1 MITPNT
7 SVAINMPDHE
17 YRSVDAVSRSELCYI
32 VDSPKHFKWALENG
46 DDMDETAAA
55 IGRVTHD
62 LFYKP
67 TTANSRIIICPEY
80 NAKSSIERKAH
91 KEFVQSQDKASNVIS
106 QSNLDLCKRM
116 VDTLHS
122 DATAMSLLS
131 CHHRSFG
138 SAEDASEVSIFAEYE
153 VAGFKFPF
161 KCRLDFCGDGFINDL
176 KTTNK
181 TPTAKNFKR
190 TCWDYDYGFQ
200 AGFYSLVYQAAGL
213 GLPEF
218 TWTVVS
224 KEDPIDVVVF
234 QLSKED
240 LIAESNIVLRAL
252 KTYGECKRDD
262 FWPGIGE
269 FGKQILSLR

>member
-17 YRSVDAVSRSELCYI
+17 YRSVEAVSRSELCYI
-32 VDSPKHFKWALENG
+32 MDSPKHFKWNLEHG
-46 DDMDETAAA
+46 DDIDETAAA

-67 TTANSRIIICPEY
+67 TTAYSRIIVCPEY

-91 KEFVQSQDKASNVIS
+91 KEFVEAQPAGSNVIS

-116 VDTLHS
+116 TDTLHN
-122 DATAMSLLS
+122 DECAMSLLS
-131 CHHRSFG
+131 AHHNAFS
-138 SAEDASEVSIFAEYE
+138 SSEDAAEVSIFAEFE
-153 VAGFKFPF
+153 VSGFKFPF

-181 TPTAKNFKR
+181 TPTLKNFKR

-200 AGFYSLVYQAAGL
+200 AGFYCLVYQAAGL
-213 GLPEF
+213 GIPEF
-218 TWTVVS
+218 LFTVVS

-234 QLSKED
+234 QLSKDD
-240 LIAESNIVLRAL
+240 LIAESNNAFRAL

-262 FWPGIGE
+262 VWPGIGGY
-269 FGKQILSLR
+269 GKQILSLR